1 MTSTTREGNPR
12 LYWGAKIWTVLLF
25 MAAATSCGVYSF
37 KNVSIPPNIKTAHI
51 NLFGNKARYINPTL
65 APNLTDAVTQLV
77 NNQTKLTLT
86 EDNNAD
92 YVLSGEVTGYD
103 VSTSGISAAGSSGSQ
118 SNASMNRL
126 TVNFHLVWIDNTKDA
141 KKKEFN
147 VSQNFDFSS
156 NLSLQEAEIS
166 LKSDILK
173 NVSEAIF
180 NNVFANW

>member
-1 MTSTTREGNPR
+1 MCAILAFIGIS
-12 LYWGAKIWTVLLF
+12 
-25 MAAATSCGVYSF
+25 AASCGVYSF
-37 KNVSIPPNIKTAHI
+37 RNTSIPSNVKTVHV
-51 NLFGNKARYINPTL
+51 NLFGNKARYINATL
-65 APNLTDAVTQLV
+65 APNLTDAVVQLI

-92 YVLSGEVTGYD
+92 YVLNGEVTGYD
-103 VSTSGISAAGSSGSQ
+103 VSTSGIGAAGSSGSQ
-118 SNASMNRL
+118 SAASMNRL
-126 TVNFHLVWIDNTKDA
+126 TVTFHLLWIDNTKEG
-141 KKKEFN
+141 KKKDFN

-156 NLSLQEAEIS
+156 NLSLSEAENS